1 MTATLIPGAL
11 LAGRY
16 RIAEILEEGEMS
28 IVARAVRVADEL
40 DVAIKVLHPDLASE
54 PELLER
60 FRRESRALSRLQ
72 SEHVVQVLDVIELD
86 AGSTRLPAMVME
98 YLVGEDLN
106 RVLDEEGPLPLGDAT
121 LAVYQACDAIAEA
134 HRCGIVHRDL
144 KPANLFRTRSDDGAL
159 HIKVIDFGVAKAS
172 VAGEES
178 LTGTG
183 TAMGSPMYMAPEQ
196 LRGERVDA
204 RADVWALGVTL
215 YELLAGITPFEASV
229 PAMVYAAIL
238 TQAPHPLRDE
248 RDDVSEE
255 LERVILRCLEKE
267 PARRFASAI
276 ALREALE
283 DHLTS

>member
-28 IVARAVRVADEL
+28 IVARAVRVADGL
-40 DVAIKVLHPDLASE
+40 DVAIKVLHPDLAAE

-72 SEHVVQVLDVIELD
+72 SEHVVRVFDVIELE
-86 AGSTRLPAMVME
+86 GKLPAMVME
-98 YLVGEDLN
+98 FLVGEDLN
-106 RVLDEEGPLPLGDAT
+106 RVLDEEGPLSISDAT
-121 LAVYQACDAIAEA
+121 LAVFQATDAIAEA
-134 HRCGIVHRDL
+134 HSCGIVHRDL
-144 KPANLFRTRSDDGAL
+144 KPANLFRTRSDDGSL

-229 PAMVYAAIL
+229 AAMVYAAIL

-267 PARRFASAI
+267 PARRFASAL